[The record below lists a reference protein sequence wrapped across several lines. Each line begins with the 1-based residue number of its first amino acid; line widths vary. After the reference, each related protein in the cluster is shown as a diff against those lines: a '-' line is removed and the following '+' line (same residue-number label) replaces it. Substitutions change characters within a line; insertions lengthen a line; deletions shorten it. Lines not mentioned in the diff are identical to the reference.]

1 MEKLIIIS
9 GAARPKA
16 ISNTAAIIESFVKGY
31 QETGGSAE
39 YFYLSDRKQWA
50 DAKKAFEDNTDILIA
65 FPLYVENLPGI
76 LLEFLAGL
84 TPKKE
89 ADQTTLFFL
98 LQGGFSEACQSR
110 CCEAYLKTLP
120 EMLGCRYGG
129 TLLKGGNFGIRFLE
143 GKQKEK
149 LLAPWEEMG
158 RIFARKCSF
167 DTEEA
172 RAFAG
177 DEYMSER
184 EARQFMRFGRH
195 FMRIFMNLLS
205 KKLGRKRSLMDR
217 PYDV

>member
-16 ISNTAAIIESFVKGY
+16 ISNTAAIIDSFVKGF
-31 QETGGSAE
+31 QETGNSAE
-39 YFYLSDRKQWA
+39 CFYLSDRKQWA

-84 TPKKE
+84 TPRKE
-89 ADQTTLFFL
+89 ADQATLFFL
-98 LQGGFSEACQSR
+98 VQGGFDEASQSR
-110 CCEAYLKTLP
+110 CCEAYLKILP
-120 EMLGCRYGG
+120 TMLGCRYGG
-129 TLLKGGNFGIRFLE
+129 TLLKGSNFGIRFLDRS
-143 GKQKEK
+143 KKEK
-149 LLAPWEEMG
+149 LVAPWEEMG

-172 RAFAG
+172 KAFAG
-177 DEYMSER
+177 DEYMTER
-184 EARQFMRFGRH
+184 DAKRFMRFGKY
-195 FMRIFMNLLS
+195 FMRIFMNRLS

>member
-9 GAARPKA
+9 GAARTKA
-16 ISNTAAIIESFVKGY
+16 ASNTAAIIESFVKGF
-31 QETGGSAE
+31 QETGKSAE
-39 YFYLSDRKQWA
+39 CFYLSDRKQWT
-50 DAKKAFEDNTDILIA
+50 DAKKAFEDNANVLIA

-89 ADQTTLFFL
+89 MDQATLFFL
-98 LQGGFSEACQSR
+98 VQGGFDEASQSR

-120 EMLGCRYGG
+120 VMLGCRYGG
-129 TLLKGGNFGIRFLE
+129 TLLKGSNFGIRFFD
-143 GKQKEK
+143 GAQKEK

-172 RAFAG
+172 KAFAG
-177 DEYMSER
+177 DEYMAER
-184 EARQFMRFGRH
+184 DAKRFMRFGKY
-195 FMRIFMNLLS
+195 FMRIFMNRLS

-217 PYDV
+217 PYDA